1 MGRKLCMGCM
11 REYDERN
18 GVCPNCGADNRGIP
32 RDASQLRP
40 GIYLKQGRYLVGLS
54 LGSNKYNITYI
65 GCDIKTGEK
74 IVIKE
79 YFPREYCSRQK
90 ESGQVKI
97 TDKQNYEAFQRGTKD
112 FSRDGQDM
120 IALRNPGMVRMRDVF
135 TENGTVYQVMD
146 YLEGN
151 TLGEILNG
159 QTFSMED
166 TLSVMLPVIETVCA
180 LHKQGIL
187 HLNIHPDNVFL
198 LSTGEVILMDIGR
211 WNCNLAKS
219 GIEAEVN
226 DYQAPELRIRDIQM
240 EAGADIYSICA
251 IMYQMLTGNTPL
263 SSVERMQE
271 DHMLSPK
278 QQGAVIN
285 DSQDNII
292 MNGLEPDYLRR
303 TSSMDIFY
311 EQLTSVRMVERI
323 LPEVKKE
330 APKQAR
336 AKRSTYAQESERSTS
351 EKKSGGKNMFFF
363 AIPCLVIIIAAVG
376 IFAVKSKK
384 STPNTNVT
392 VAKNDVKTAPNIVG
406 AKIENAKKELEEAKI
421 ILNIQD
427 AEEVKKGETPGTI
440 VSQEPAAGKKLN
452 QDNKS
457 ISVTVLSK
465 KVSIQ
470 DVFQDV
476 LDLDSENIYKH
487 KYSKEQER
495 RLVDKF
501 INVYSLEKESYIIPG
516 YLIQIDEGTPDNGKK
531 LAEDGE
537 ILQYKPITIVK
548 SKGQS
553 EDGKGKATGRK
564 AGDII
569 GENPETIGTWAEE
582 NEFYYGI
589 SNKERYTIYPIS
601 KGDVAAVKINGKPVK
616 KKDIKDTQV
625 EKWDEVELVLSKG
638 PKKVTL
644 KDNYYSGKTRA
655 EVKKYLKKNELDAAF
670 TKTTY
675 SDTVP
680 EGQIIGE
687 NNIDSPYDDD
697 QISAEQKNK
706 DGSRAKY
713 YQGDTISFTVS
724 LGEKPQ
730 PVMTEAKSNTGGS
743 GSNSGGS
750 SSSGTKRRRTITKP
764 KTSTKKKTP
773 NQNSNGN
780 SLE

>member
-18 GVCPNCGADNRGIP
+18 GACPNCGADNRGIP

-90 ESGQVKI
+90 ESGQIKL
-97 TDKQNYEAFQRGTKD
+97 TNKQSYEAFQQGTKD
-112 FSRDGQDM
+112 FSHDGQDM

-159 QTFSMED
+159 NTFSMEE
-166 TLSVMLPVIETVCA
+166 TLSIMLPVIETVCD

-303 TSSMDIFY
+303 TSRMDIFY

-330 APKQAR
+330 TPKPAR
-336 AKRSTYAQESERSTS
+336 AKRSTYAQESQSSTS

-363 AIPCLVIIIAAVG
+363 AIPCLVIVIAAVG
-376 IFAVKSKK
+376 IFAMKSKK

-392 VAKNDVKTAPNIVG
+392 VAENDTKTAPNIVG
-406 AKIENAKKELEEAKI
+406 ANIENVKKELEEENI
-421 ILNIQD
+421 TLNIQD
-427 AEEVKKGETPGTI
+427 AEEVKEGEEAGTI
-440 VSQEPAAGKKLN
+440 VSQKPAAGEKLN

-465 KVSIQ
+465 MVSIQ
-470 DVFQDV
+470 DV
-476 LDLDSENIYKH
+476 LDSGNIYKH
-487 KYSKEQER
+487 KYSKEQEKE
-495 RLVDKF
+495 LVDKF
-501 INVYSLEKESYIIPG
+501 INVYSSEEESYVIPG
-516 YLIQIDEGTPDNGKK
+516 YLIQIDEGTPDNSKK

-564 AGDII
+564 AEDII
-569 GENPETIGTWAEE
+569 GETPEKIDTWAKES
-582 NEFYYGI
+582 EFYYGI
-589 SNKERYTIYPIS
+589 SNKEKYSIAIS
-601 KGDVAAVKINGKPVK
+601 KGEVATVKVNGKSVK
-616 KKDIKDTQV
+616 KKAQIK
-625 EKWDEVELVLSKG
+625 KWDEVELVLSKG
-638 PKKVTL
+638 PKRVEL
-644 KDNYYSGKTRA
+644 SNNYWSGKTRA
-655 EVKKYLKKNELDAAF
+655 EVKKYLGGKHLKTKF
-670 TKTTY
+670 TTAY

-687 NNIDSPYDDD
+687 NAVASPYDDD

-713 YQGDTISFTVS
+713 YQGDTVSFTVS

-730 PVMTEAKSNTGGS
+730 PVTTESRPATGGS
-743 GSNSGGS
+743 GSSSGGS
-750 SSSGTKRRRTITKP
+750 SSSGTKRKRIITKP
-764 KTSTKKKTP
+764 KKSTKDTTP
-773 NQNSNGN
+773 NKNSGGN

>member
-97 TDKQNYEAFQRGTKD
+97 KDKQNYETFQQGTKD

-135 TENGTVYQVMD
+135 TENGTIYQIMD

-159 QTFSMED
+159 QTFSMEE

-187 HLNIHPDNVFL
+187 HLNIHPDNMFL
-198 LSTGEVILMDIGR
+198 LSTGEVVLMDIGR

-219 GIEAEVN
+219 GIKAEVN

-303 TSSMDIFY
+303 TSHMDIFY
-311 EQLTSVRMVERI
+311 EQLTSIRMVERI

-330 APKQAR
+330 TPKPAR

-351 EKKSGGKNMFFF
+351 EKKSGGKNKFFF
-363 AIPCLVIIIAAVG
+363 AIPCLVIVIAAVG
-376 IFAVKSKK
+376 IFAMKSKK
-384 STPNTNVT
+384 SAPNTNVT
-392 VAKNDVKTAPNIVG
+392 VADNDAKTAPNIVG
-406 AKIENAKKELEEAKI
+406 ADIENVKEELEKAKI
-421 ILNIQD
+421 TVNVTD
-427 AEEVKKGETPGTI
+427 AEQVKTGEKTGTI
-440 VSQEPAAGKKLN
+440 ISQEPVAGKALN
-452 QDNKS
+452 QDNRNINVK
-457 ISVTVLSK
+457 VLSE

-470 DVFQDV
+470 KV
-476 LDLDSENIYKH
+476 LASGNIYKH
-487 KYSKEQER
+487 KYSKEQEKE
-495 RLVDKF
+495 LAASF
-501 INVYSLEKESYIIPG
+501 NIYSAEEKSYVIPG
-516 YLIQIDEGTPDNGKK
+516 YLIRVDKGTPDNNEE
-531 LAEDGE
+531 LTEDGE
-537 ILQYKPITIVK
+537 ILKYKPITLVK

-553 EDGKGKATGRK
+553 EDGKGEATGRTAK
-564 AGDII
+564 DII
-569 GENPETIGTWAEE
+569 GEKPETIGDWAEK
-582 NEFYYGI
+582 NKFYYGI
-589 SNKERYTIYPIS
+589 SNEEKYSIYPIS
-601 KGDVAAVKINGKPVK
+601 KGDVAAIKINGESVK
-616 KKDIKDTQV
+616 KKTKV
-625 EKWDEVELVLSKG
+625 KKWDEVELVLSKG
-638 PKKVTL
+638 PKKVKL
-644 KDNYYSGKTRA
+644 KKGYWSGKTS
-655 EVKKYLKKNELDAAF
+655 EKVEEYLDGKNLKAKF
-670 TKTTY
+670 TSAY

-680 EGQIIGE
+680 KGQIIGE
-687 NNIDSPYDDD
+687 NSVYSPYDDD
-697 QISAEQKNK
+697 QISAKQKNK

-713 YQGDTISFTVS
+713 YQGDTISFIVS
-724 LGEKPQ
+724 RGEKPQ
-730 PVMTEAKSNTGGS
+730 PVTTQEKTGTGGS
-743 GSNSGGS
+743 GSSSGGS
-750 SSSGTKRRRTITKP
+750 SSSGSRRKSTTSKP
-764 KTSTKKKTP
+764 KSNEKKSVVP
-773 NQNSNGN
+773 NAGDKKNKFN
-780 SLE
+780 